1 MNVLLCNFAFFLA
14 FFVHLFN
21 KYLLSNY
28 HVLGHILEA
37 SENEIDMTIEF
48 FIWLGTGR
56 RTLNTDINTN
66 K

>member
-1 MNVLLCNFAFFLA
+1 MYYRVILLFFLA
-14 FFVHLFN
+14 FHLFN

-37 SENEIDMTIEF
+37 SENEIDMIVEF

-56 RTLNTDINTN
+56 WTLNTDINTN